1 MRNNDNGATIEEI
14 KDRCNI
20 VDVIG
25 RVVNL
30 KKAGINYKGLCPFHT
45 EKTPSFVVS
54 ETKQR
59 YTCFGC
65 NKHGDVIS
73 FMQEYYNMDF
83 MQALEKLADEV
94 GLEVRRSSR
103 PGGEKK
109 DELYEINR
117 QAARFFYK
125 ALREKPNPGLP
136 YMRERG
142 LDDETLRV
150 FGIGWAD
157 GEWDSLRRY
166 LNNLGYSDDKLK
178 LVGLVSESNGKVFD
192 KFRERVIFPIQN
204 TSGKVI
210 GFGGRA
216 MGDAMPKYLNSQETP
231 VFKKKNNLYG
241 LNITRNEINKEDS
254 AILVEGYMDVISL
267 YQAGVRNV
275 SASLGT
281 ALTDSQARMLKRY
294 TRNIILSYDA
304 DEAGINAALRGMDI
318 LKKEGLKVHILKVTD
333 GKDPDEFIKKRGKE
347 AYLELARN
355 AVPFAEFK
363 LDNAKSKHD
372 LSTVEG
378 RIDYLKDA
386 AVILSELSP
395 VEGDMYIKKLA
406 RENDISEGAIRAEIE
421 MHGREPERK
430 AREDSQVRIPMT
442 NVEKTLIKV
451 ILTDASY
458 LDRDVNYNKLF
469 KTPSSAGILSAMKQ
483 VRDAG
488 EEIDIN
494 KLEDII
500 DEEDVRSLEE
510 IRRDIKL
517 AGHTEEIFAECIR
530 KIERQEL
537 KARESEL
544 IATIEMADSVGGA
557 EKMGELMKELS
568 DIQKKLNVRG
578 K

>member
-30 KKAGINYKGLCPFHT
+30 KKAGINYKGLCPFHN

-94 GLEVRRSSR
+94 GLEVKRVSR

-157 GEWDSLRRY
+157 GEWDSLRTY

-178 LVGLVSESNGKVFD
+178 LVGLVSESNGKLFD

-241 LNITRNEINKEDS
+241 LNITRNEINKEDA

-281 ALTDSQARMLKRY
+281 ALTDSQAKILKRY

-318 LKKEGLKVHILKVTD
+318 LKNEGLKVHILKVTD

-363 LDNAKSKHD
+363 LDNAKRNHD

-406 RENDISEGAIRAEIE
+406 KENDISEGAIRAE
-421 MHGREPERK
+421 MARRSRKPERA

-483 VRDAG
+483 VREAG

-557 EKMGELMKELS
+557 EKMSELMKELS
-568 DIQKKLNVRG
+568 DIQRELNVRG

>member
-30 KKAGINYKGLCPFHT
+30 KKAGINYKGLCPFHN

-94 GLEVRRSSR
+94 GLEVKKVSR

-109 DELYEINR
+109 DELFEINR

-157 GEWDSLRRY
+157 GEWDSLRTY

-231 VFKKKNNLYG
+231 IFKKKNNLYG
-241 LNITRNEINKEDS
+241 LNITRNEINKEDA

-281 ALTDSQARMLKRY
+281 ALTDSQAKILKRY

-318 LKKEGLKVHILKVTD
+318 LKNEGLKVHILKVTD

-363 LDNAKSKHD
+363 LDNAKRNHD

-406 RENDISEGAIRAEIE
+406 KENDISEGAIRAE
-421 MHGREPERK
+421 MARRSRKPERA
-430 AREDSQVRIPMT
+430 ARADSQVRIPMT

-483 VRDAG
+483 VREAG

-537 KARESEL
+537 RARESEL

-557 EKMGELMKELS
+557 EKMSELMKELS
-568 DIQKKLNVRG
+568 DIQRELNVRG

>member
-30 KKAGINYKGLCPFHT
+30 KKAGINYKGLCPFHS

-94 GLEVRRSSR
+94 GLEVKRVSR

-136 YMRERG
+136 YMRDRG

-157 GEWDSLRRY
+157 GEWDSLRKY
-166 LNNLGYSDDKLK
+166 LNNLGYSDEKLK

-318 LKKEGLKVHILKVTD
+318 LKNEGLKVHILKVTD

-363 LDNAKSKHD
+363 LDNAMKNHD

-406 RENDISEGAIRAEIE
+406 RENDISEGAIRAEIDR
-421 MHGREPERK
+421 HSRKSERK
-430 AREDSQVRIPMT
+430 PREDSQVRIPMT

-469 KTPSSAGILSAMKQ
+469 KTPSSAGILSAIKQ
-483 VRDAG
+483 VREAG

-517 AGHTEEIFAECIR
+517 AGHTEEIFAECVR

-568 DIQKKLNVRG
+568 DIQRKLNVRG